1 MRAEMQPIDRRSF
14 LVSGGLALAG
24 FAVACSKKPESAA
37 PGTTINDVISRVQG
51 TAGRFQVIQ
60 AVGEILARPDAR
72 VTFALVDAQGTN
84 RYTGGSIQVY
94 AGPDPDQ
101 PARGPIPAV
110 YHGEGLGEKGVYV
123 ARINIDKPGAW
134 LVLAVGKPAEA
145 TGNLYG
151 GASYMVVDRITSPAQ
166 GAKAVSV
173 PTPTVDDHRG
183 VEPYCTRTDA
193 ANKAA
198 PCSMHRLS
206 LDVAL
211 ANGKPT
217 VFNIGTPRFC
227 TSRTCGPVI
236 DVIQTVA
243 DEYRDRVNFVHAE
256 VYPDD
261 RDAPAMQKL
270 APAPAAWAL
279 TEEPVTYWIRPD
291 NTIVERFVGPADVS
305 EVREVTKALVG

>member
-1 MRAEMQPIDRRSF
+1 MRAEMQPIDRRTF
-14 LVSGGLALAG
+14 LVSGGLALTG
-24 FAVACSKKPESAA
+24 LAVACSKKDDGPTKPATS
-37 PGTTINDVISRVQG
+37 INGIIAGLGSGAQRLDMFQG
-51 TAGRFQVIQ
+51 AL
-60 AVGEILARPDAR
+60 EILVRPDAR
-72 VTFALVDAQGTN
+72 IPFVLADQRGKL
-84 RYTGGSIQVY
+84 TGGSLQVF
-94 AGPDPDQ
+94 ASMDLDTKAQGPVE
-101 PARGPIPAV
+101 AV
-110 YHGEGLGEKGVYV
+110 YRAEGLGDKGVYV
-123 ARINIDKPGAW
+123 VRINLDKPGTW
-134 LVLAVGKPAEA
+134 NVLAVGRPSSGSAY
-145 TGNLYG
+145 LYG
-151 GASYMVVDRITSPAQ
+151 QAAYTAVERIASPAH
-166 GAKAVSV
+166 GAKAISV

-183 VEPYCTRTDA
+183 VEPYCTRTDG

-236 DVIQTVA
+236 DVIQTVS
-243 DEYRDRVNFVHAE
+243 EELRDRVNFVHAE

-270 APAPAAWAL
+270 APAPVAWGL

-291 NTIVERFVGPADVS
+291 NTIVERIVGPTDVS
-305 EVREVTKALVG
+305 EVREVTKALAG